1 MEHVNTI
8 LTHSETA
15 GNVVQA
21 YLVPTP
27 AGTWHAV
34 ATDQPEPRRQV
45 LWGLLRGAASRPVPL
60 AKLVEW
66 TGLPDRKAIRTLLF
80 KMQREGW
87 LSGDVEPLALPSG
100 PLAQS
105 LTELLA
111 AFSDCGRALL
121 GNDDGLCM
129 ATAGFERAEAERFA
143 ALSAGLYPLYRQHR
157 RHGNDAA
164 EAVLSWTL
172 SDDHGGAVAVRTW
185 HLGGRVFHLVVGGT
199 PAWDADAIVPCA
211 ALLSRRYLGEC

>member
-1 MEHVNTI
+1 MSTSP
-8 LTHSETA
+8 TFSEAT
-15 GNVVQA
+15 GDVVQA

-34 ATDQPEPRRQV
+34 ATDEPDSQRQV

-105 LTELLA
+105 LTELLTM
-111 AFSDCGRALL
+111 FSDCGRSLL

-129 ATAGFERAEAERFA
+129 AVAGFEHAEAERLA

-157 RHGNDAA
+157 RHGNDAGTI
-164 EAVLSWTL
+164 LSWTL
-172 SDDHGGAVAVRTW
+172 SDDEGGAVAVRSL
-185 HLGGRVFHLVVGGT
+185 HLGGRVFHLVVGGV
-199 PAWDADAIVPCA
+199 PVWNAEAIVPCA